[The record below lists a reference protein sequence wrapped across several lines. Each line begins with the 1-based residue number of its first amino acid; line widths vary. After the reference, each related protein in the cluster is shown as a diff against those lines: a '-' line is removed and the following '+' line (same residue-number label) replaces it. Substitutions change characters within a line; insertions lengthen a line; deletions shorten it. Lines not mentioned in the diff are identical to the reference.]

1 MKRVL
6 NIAAAICFISIN
18 IANAQF
24 AVPGDNPASVRWYQ
38 IETDYYKIIY
48 PKGLDSLARI
58 YGRDLEGYRIPVGR
72 TAGYAPGTMTR
83 TKTPVVLFAFNAQSN
98 GLVSWA
104 PKRMELYTTPSADD
118 AEAAAWHRHLV
129 IHESRHVAQMQGGLS
144 DLFRPMKY
152 VVGEMFN
159 GFVAGLYPRI
169 EMLEGDAVVA
179 ETALTRSG
187 RGRSADFMNYY
198 MIAFDNGDF
207 RNWEKWRFGSQR
219 NYYLNQYA
227 AGYLMTGGVR
237 YVYGYPDVVGDFYRH
252 IGRRPY
258 DLGGFDTVVRKRT
271 GKKMKEVYREI
282 ADTLNATWQKD
293 MEARRPYIAA
303 SAVSEEP
310 SRYTEYTSTDF
321 IGKSMY
327 SVKSGMVHCPEL
339 VRTGTD
345 GKEHRIGAFAYGTS
359 QLRHCRENNCI
370 FWSEPVSDVRWGQKV
385 NSLIR
390 YKRLPR
396 GRKRSLTHKGR
407 MYNPFPHG
415 KYLSATGYTD
425 DGRSRLVVLDSRK
438 GRILASKVAPDS
450 LQIVESAW
458 ADNGVIYVTGIS
470 ESGYG
475 LYSVHCDEESLAVTD
490 LDMLLPPQ
498 PVKVTSIDIAGDM
511 VTFTSDRTGVNEFYH
526 FDPLSREVYQ
536 ITSTRYGAQD
546 FTYNETA
553 DTLYFSAAEYEGKV
567 LRKTPVGELMHRKVD
582 FSDIYRYAMADELSR
597 QEQEL
602 AAADTTQGPHVTGE
616 VSFSEPQRYRKGA
629 HLFNIHS
636 WAPFYFD
643 VDNIMAFSEDITY
656 EMISLGAAAISQN
669 QLGTAVSRFGYS
681 AHKDPYNRSNWRHS
695 GHFKFTYS
703 GWYPVIELSV
713 DFNDR
718 GARNYFPTVNIMDM
732 KPVTAGIYS
741 RDNGTPS
748 VSALVSTYIPF
759 NFSSGGWSRGLVPRL
774 SYRFTNDIFN
784 VGPTYKYSYSSAY
797 LEDILRDKPNPLIMI
812 SESLAGKRKYSQT
825 ISGSLRFY
833 TMRPV
838 PNSAVY
844 PRLGFGIEVGA
855 SQNLG
860 MAEYISPMGYAY
872 VYGYVPG
879 FIRQHGIR
887 LSAMYQQY
895 LDKDKIFTST
905 IVNTLPRG
913 LSDNAALRNSLGN
926 LSQSVKLTVDYA
938 MPIYSGDLAIW
949 GTFMYIKR
957 FVLTPHFD
965 YTLFK
970 GGDLFSAGA
979 TFAIDFRSILW
990 LEFPVSLG
998 ITCSYN
1004 GGRSF
1009 NAIRQSS
1016 IPIGRCFVGPVFDIS
1031 F

>member
-1 MKRVL
+1 MKKIIL
-6 NIAAAICFISIN
+6 PLIFIASLILCQYSAY
-18 IANAQF
+18 AQF
-24 AVPGDNPASVRWYQ
+24 ALPGDNPASVKWYQ
-38 IETDYYKIIY
+38 TETDYYRIIY

-58 YGRDLEGYRIPVGR
+58 YGHDLERYRVPVGR
-72 TAGYAPGTMTR
+72 TAGFAPGTMTR
-83 TKTPVVLFAFNAQSN
+83 TKTPVVLFPFNARSN

-104 PKRMELYTTPSADD
+104 PKRMELYTTPSASN
-118 AEAAAWHRHLV
+118 AEATTWHKHLV

-144 DLFRPMKY
+144 DLFRPMRY

-169 EMLEGDAVVA
+169 QMLEGDAVVA

-187 RGRSADFMNYY
+187 RGRSADFLNYY
-198 MIAFDNGDF
+198 MIAFDKGDF

-219 NYYLNQYA
+219 NYFLDQYA

-237 YVYGYPDVVGDFYRH
+237 YVYGYSDVVGDFYRH

-258 DLGGFDTVVRKRT
+258 DLIGFDTVVKKKT
-271 GKKMKEVYREI
+271 GKKMKEVYMDI
-282 ADTLNATWQKD
+282 AETLNATWQAD
-293 MEARRPYIAA
+293 IEARKPFINAYDVTKTPA
-303 SAVSEEP
+303 
-310 SRYTEYTSTDF
+310 RYTEYTSTD
-321 IGKSMY
+321 IIDGALY
-327 SVKSGMVHCPEL
+327 SVKEGMVHSPEL

-359 QLRHCRENNCI
+359 QLRHCRENSCI
-370 FWSEPVSDVRWGQKV
+370 FWSEPVSDARWGQKV

-390 YKRLPR
+390 YKRLPD
-396 GRKRSLTHKGR
+396 GRKRNLTRKGR

-415 KYLSATGYTD
+415 NYLSVTEYTD
-425 DGRSRLVVLDSRK
+425 DGLSRLTVIDSRK
-438 GRILASKVAPDS
+438 GHTIASKAAPDS
-450 LQIVESAW
+450 VQIMESAW
-458 ADNGVIYVTGIS
+458 ADDGTIYLTGLS
-470 ESGYG
+470 ENGYG
-475 LYSVHCDEESLAVTD
+475 LYSVRFNDGTLEISGW
-490 LDMLLPPQ
+490 DMLLSPQ
-498 PVKVTSIDIAGDM
+498 PVKITSLDLAEEY

-526 FDPLSREVYQ
+526 FNPLSKQLYQ

-546 FTYNETA
+546 FAYNEA
-553 DTLYFSAAEYEGKV
+553 GDTLYFSAAEYDGKI
-567 LRKTPVGELMHRKVD
+567 LHKTAANELMHKQVE

-602 AAADTTQGPHVTGE
+602 AEADTTQGPHLTGE
-616 VSFSEPQRYRKGA
+616 VKFSEPELYRKGA

-643 VDNIMAFSEDITY
+643 VDNIMAFSADHTY
-656 EMISLGAAAISQN
+656 DMIALGAAAISQN
-669 QLGTAVSRFGYS
+669 HLGTAVSRFGYS
-681 AHKDPYNRSNWRHS
+681 AHKDPYSRKSWRHS

-718 GARNYFPTVNIMDM
+718 GARNYIPMLTCMPDATYISI
-732 KPVTAGIYS
+732 TS
-741 RDNGTPS
+741 QDNGKPYIS
-748 VSALVSTYIPF
+748 GRISAYIPF
-759 NFSSGGWSRGLVPRL
+759 NFSSGGWMRGLVPKVTYNIGNDTFL
-774 SYRFTNDIFN
+774 NGYRFSIYDNNGNEYSKGIKYDGGN
-784 VGPTYKYSYSSAY
+784 VMHSIRSSV
-797 LEDILRDKPNPLIMI
+797 
-812 SESLAGKRKYSQT
+812 
-825 ISGSLRFY
+825 RFY

-844 PRLGFGIEVGA
+844 PRHGLGIEIGA

-860 MAEYISPMGYAY
+860 MTEYFSPMGYAY

-879 FIRQHGIR
+879 IIRQHGIR

-895 LDKDKIFTST
+895 LDGSKPFKPIT
-905 IVNTLPRG
+905 VNTLPRG
-913 LSDNAALRNSLGN
+913 LSGNAPLLNGLRSL
-926 LSQSVKLTVDYA
+926 SSSVKLTADYA
-938 MPIYSGDLAIW
+938 MPIYSGDLAVW
-949 GTFMYIKR
+949 GAFMYIKR

-998 ITCSYN
+998 VTYSYS

-1009 NAIRQSS
+1009 NAIRQSG
-1016 IPIGRCFVGPVFDIS
+1016 IPMGHHFVGPVFDIS